1 MLVYIYIFNTSK
13 IETTREYLFFG
24 FIFLSSSFFFTELN
38 MFSLSFNPLSLLGSL
53 IPANNYPRMLTLSGI
68 ALPSSP
74 IRCSATGQT
83 IQYQSL

>member
-38 MFSLSFNPLSLLGSL
+38 MFSLSFNPSLFVGFLDS
-53 IPANNYPRMLTLSGI
+53 
-68 ALPSSP
+68 
-74 IRCSATGQT
+74 CE
-83 IQYQSL
+83 

>member
-1 MLVYIYIFNTSK
+1 M
-13 IETTREYLFFG
+13 
-24 FIFLSSSFFFTELN
+24 SSSFFFTELN

-68 ALPSSP
+68 ALPSS